1 MIYLNVC
8 DLKISWDKE
17 IPRENQNQRLKLT
30 RDLHEKTKLLRSI
43 PSKGKQLSYKDNH
56 LLSDANLTVVSTV
69 ACVIVNQQNTFNQNL
84 TTKVSKKKF
93 TLCCASN

>member
-17 IPRENQNQRLKLT
+17 ISRENQNQRLKLT

-56 LLSDANLTVVSTV
+56 LLSDASLTVVSTV